1 MSGGGRIDGHV
12 RTLGFSPACNCGETA
27 STSSTVLDP
36 FNGAGTTGV
45 VAIQHGRRYIGIEL
59 NPEYLE
65 MARKRIQDK
74 RDSLTMPMFAAP
86 HATIPG

>member
-1 MSGGGRIDGHV
+1 MCVLAGS
-12 RTLGFSPACNCGETA
+12 AA
-27 STSSTVLDP
+27 SNTVLDP

-45 VAIQHGRRYIGIEL
+45 VAIKHGRRYIGIEL